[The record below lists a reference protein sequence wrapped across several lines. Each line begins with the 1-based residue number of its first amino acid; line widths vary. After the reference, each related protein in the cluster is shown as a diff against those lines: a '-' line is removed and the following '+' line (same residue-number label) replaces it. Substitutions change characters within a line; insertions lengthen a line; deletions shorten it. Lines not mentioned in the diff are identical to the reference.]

1 MANEIYSRVQIYASE
16 EAVEKVFQMVE
27 SIPDSEYGQETKAV
41 VSHFYT
47 EQEIMSDGTN
57 PITEE
62 GVSHDWLFKW
72 VGCKWLSVYVDDEI
86 RIDSGGHVPN
96 GFLVKLW
103 TIASQIDPDCS
114 LECKFTD
121 EFDMEVGGVM
131 IKDGIYAESYEI
143 LDLESPD
150 SDDENYDSLNE
161 EYYDKI
167 FDTQSNAIISCEE
180 AIDTED
186 FEFPDTK
193 IYRIANKKWEIV
205 ENLLEVL
212 S

>member
-41 VSHFYT
+41 VNHFYT
-47 EQEIMSDGTN
+47 EQEIMSGETN

-96 GFLVKLW
+96 GFL
-103 TIASQIDPDCS
+103 T
-114 LECKFTD
+114 LEAF
-121 EFDMEVGGVM
+121 G
-131 IKDGIYAESYEI
+131 
-143 LDLESPD
+143 
-150 SDDENYDSLNE
+150 
-161 EYYDKI
+161 
-167 FDTQSNAIISCEE
+167 
-180 AIDTED
+180 
-186 FEFPDTK
+186 
-193 IYRIANKKWEIV
+193 
-205 ENLLEVL
+205 
-212 S
+212 

>member
-41 VSHFYT
+41 VNHFYT
-47 EQEIMSDGTN
+47 EQEIMSGGTN
-57 PITEE
+57 PITEK

-72 VGCKWLSVYVDDEI
+72 VGCKWLSVYVDGEI

-121 EFDMEVGGVM
+121 EFDSEVGASV
-131 IKDGIYAESYEI
+131 IKNGIYAESYQI

-180 AIDTED
+180 AIETED
-186 FEFPDTK
+186 FQFPISK
-193 IYRIANKKWEIV
+193 VKKIANKKFSMI
-205 ENLLEVL
+205 ENCYPF
-212 S
+212 